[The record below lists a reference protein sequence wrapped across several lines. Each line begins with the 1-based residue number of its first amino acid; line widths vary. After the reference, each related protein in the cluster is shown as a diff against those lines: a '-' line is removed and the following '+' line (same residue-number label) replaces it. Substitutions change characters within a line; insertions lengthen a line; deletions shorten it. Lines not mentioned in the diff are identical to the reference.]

1 MNLGLEDDYCMDLG
15 LIDSSFAYQGIKY
28 DGRKAD
34 TWSCGVILYAL
45 IVVRNLLVFLYFID
59 DIT

>member
-1 MNLGLEDDYCMDLG
+1 MYVCLYVGVWCV
-15 LIDSSFAYQGIKY
+15 QGEHY

-45 IVVRNLLVFLYFID
+45 LVVSTLNSI
-59 DIT
+59 ITLCWYVL